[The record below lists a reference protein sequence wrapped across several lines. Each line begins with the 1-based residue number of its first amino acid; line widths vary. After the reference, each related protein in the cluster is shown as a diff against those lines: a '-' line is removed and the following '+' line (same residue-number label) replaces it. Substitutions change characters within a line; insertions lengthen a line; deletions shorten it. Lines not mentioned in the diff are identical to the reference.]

1 MKRLSLL
8 LLLLPLL
15 LLFSLSASAAEPE
28 EYVDELYGGLPSL
41 SRDALPDEL
50 NEESLAEAIGIRHLA
65 EVMLSGASEAAPRL
79 LRIFLRLL
87 GMALLL
93 ALFHQLGGDAG
104 GGARVAEMAL
114 SAASCLLLYESFS
127 PLFAGAVSYLSDMA
141 ALSEHAAPIMGALYA
156 AGGNI
161 ATAAA
166 SGGVMAALSLLLE
179 FLCGETLLPLIRVML
194 GFLLVSSLGEV
205 RTDGV
210 MASLR
215 NLYMLLI
222 GFFSVL
228 IAASQ
233 AFGNALG
240 SARDSFSLRTLKFA
254 VGQML
259 PVVGGTVS
267 GSLGTAMA
275 SLGLLRGTAGV
286 TVAAAVLLPLLP
298 IVTELLLSRL
308 GLGLLAGVSGML
320 GATSAGRLFSSFRSL
335 FDLVLAAVSV
345 SSLLFLFIAASFAR
359 CAPVAL

>member
-8 LLLLPLL
+8 LLLVPLL

-166 SGGVMAALSLLLE
+166 SGG
-179 FLCGETLLPLIRVML
+179 R
-194 GFLLVSSLGEV
+194 
-205 RTDGV
+205 
-210 MASLR
+210 
-215 NLYMLLI
+215 
-222 GFFSVL
+222 
-228 IAASQ
+228 
-233 AFGNALG
+233 
-240 SARDSFSLRTLKFA
+240 
-254 VGQML
+254 
-259 PVVGGTVS
+259 
-267 GSLGTAMA
+267 
-275 SLGLLRGTAGV
+275 
-286 TVAAAVLLPLLP
+286 
-298 IVTELLLSRL
+298 
-308 GLGLLAGVSGML
+308 
-320 GATSAGRLFSSFRSL
+320 
-335 FDLVLAAVSV
+335 
-345 SSLLFLFIAASFAR
+345 
-359 CAPVAL
+359 